1 VEKFSWKKALI
12 IPALTLGFSYL
23 LFNVFLKATLPRGF
37 LNF

>member
-1 VEKFSWKKALI
+1 
-12 IPALTLGFSYL
+12 LTLGFSYL